1 MPKVPWD
8 EVRANRI
15 VVAHIYHRIDPD
27 ILSATLSQDV
37 PRLAFQLE
45 RWRARELSQ
54 NKDAGRAPIKTEV
67 STSASD

>member
-27 ILSATLSQDV
+27 SLSATLSQDV
-37 PRLAFQLE
+37 PRLALQLE
-45 RWRARELSQ
+45 RWRARELSRGQ
-54 NKDAGRAPIKTEV
+54 RRGK
-67 STSASD
+67 STDEDRGLDLGF